1 MNLSDMKISARLILG
16 FAIMGFLIMAL
27 GAVALW
33 RSSAI
38 QDDFR
43 TVTDQRIPRVAM
55 LNEVKGQLNQI
66 AIGMR
71 NIALVED
78 AAEQKRQQG
87 AILASRQKIG
97 ELLGRLKSEIT
108 TARGKELLSAIEA
121 LEGGCVGASR
131 PGANGARAKL
141 EYIKLPVS
149 EGTTVIIANAKYRI
163 SDCIAGRCPRTIF
176 RIR

>member
-71 NIALVED
+71 NIALVDD

-87 AILASRQKIG
+87 AVLAARQKIG
-97 ELLGRLKSEIT
+97 ELLARLKADIS
-108 TARGKELLSAIEA
+108 TARGKELLGAIEA
-121 LEGGCVGASR
+121 QRARYIEAQNRYMALVSEGNVA
-131 PGANGARAKL
+131 GARA
-141 EYIKLPVS
+141 
-149 EGTTVIIANAKYRI
+149 
-163 SDCIAGRCPRTIF
+163 
-176 RIR
+176 

>member
-71 NIALVED
+71 NIALVDD
-78 AAEQKRQQG
+78 AA
-87 AILASRQKIG
+87 
-97 ELLGRLKSEIT
+97 
-108 TARGKELLSAIEA
+108 
-121 LEGGCVGASR
+121 
-131 PGANGARAKL
+131 
-141 EYIKLPVS
+141 
-149 EGTTVIIANAKYRI
+149 
-163 SDCIAGRCPRTIF
+163 
-176 RIR
+176 

>member
-71 NIALVED
+71 NIALVDD

-87 AILASRQKIG
+87 A
-97 ELLGRLKSEIT
+97 
-108 TARGKELLSAIEA
+108 
-121 LEGGCVGASR
+121 CWR
-131 PGANGARAKL
+131 PGRRSGSCWRA
-141 EYIKLPVS
+141 
-149 EGTTVIIANAKYRI
+149 
-163 SDCIAGRCPRTIF
+163 
-176 RIR
+176 

>member
-71 NIALVED
+71 NIALVDD

-87 AILASRQKIG
+87 AVLAARQKIG
-97 ELLGRLKSEIT
+97 ELLARLKADIS
-108 TARGKELLSAIEA
+108 TARGKELLGDIEA
-121 LEGGCVGASR
+121 QRVRYIEAQNHFMALVSEGNVA
-131 PGANGARAKL
+131 GARAYL
-141 EYIKLPVS
+141 LTEVRPVLDTYF
-149 EGTTVIIANAKYRI
+149 GTVDALIA
-163 SDCIAGRCPRTIF
+163 F
-176 RIR
+176 Q

>member
-1 MNLSDMKISARLILG
+1 MSLSDMKISARLILG

-71 NIALVED
+71 TSRWWTTLRN
-78 AAEQKRQQG
+78 KS
-87 AILASRQKIG
+87 ASR
-97 ELLGRLKSEIT
+97 
-108 TARGKELLSAIEA
+108 AP
-121 LEGGCVGASR
+121 CWR
-131 PGANGARAKL
+131 PGRKSGSCWRA
-141 EYIKLPVS
+141 
-149 EGTTVIIANAKYRI
+149 
-163 SDCIAGRCPRTIF
+163 
-176 RIR
+176 